1 MINSDSTRFC
11 PFCGGYKLKIESKTK
26 AWGIYGNNIY
36 CREYT
41 MSVRCNKCHSR
52 GPTINGIVYERTER
66 NKDVY
71 EINTNTIKEK
81 SKKKVYGSP
90 SELERL
96 AIKEW
101 NNRLFETQ

>member
-1 MINSDSTRFC
+1 MTNNDIKYC

-26 AWGIYGNNIY
+26 AKSIYGNNIY

-52 GPTINGIVYERTER
+52 GPTINGIVYEKTTR
-66 NKDVY
+66 NEEVY
-71 EINTNTIKEK
+71 ELNTSIIKEK

>member
-1 MINSDSTRFC
+1 MNNEDIKYC

-26 AWGIYGNNIY
+26 AWGIYGKNVY

-52 GPTINGIVYERTER
+52 GPTINGIVYERTAR
-66 NKDVY
+66 NKEDY

-81 SKKKVYGSP
+81 SKKEVYSSP
-90 SELERL
+90 SELERI
-96 AIKEW
+96 AINKW